1 MPHLPCC
8 TKQCCTIKGVLDI
21 SLLTED
27 NHGTTTDAVY
37 NSDISMNTGFNETIS
52 GQPPSGDQFC
62 TESNH
67 DIGFYLADET
77 FSSSSSS
84 ASSDSGFL
92 TWEDAISAGVW
103 DTAFI
108 VNPSN
113 TSLEQYEV
121 PSPCLRDVFVSP
133 RPSSDNS
140 ITHACDSI
148 KQNKKCLKSRLSAKS
163 RTKRMLS
170 RFKLS
175 GVKFFSRK

>member
-1 MPHLPCC
+1 MPHLPFC
-8 TKQCCTIKGVLDI
+8 TKQCCAIKGVLDI

-52 GQPPSGDQFC
+52 GQSPSGDQFC

-67 DIGFYLADET
+67 DIGLYLADET

-92 TWEDAISAGVW
+92 TWEDAIFAGVW

-108 VNPSN
+108 VDPAN
-113 TSLEQYEV
+113 TSFKQYEV
-121 PSPCLRDVFVSP
+121 PRPRLHDVRVSP
-133 RPSSDNS
+133 KPSSDNS
-140 ITHACDSI
+140 ITHA
-148 KQNKKCLKSRLSAKS
+148 QNNSRLSAKS

-175 GVKFFSRK
+175 GAKFFSRK